1 MLRRTFA
8 TMFSGAIIVASTF
21 NALSADA
28 MVKPTHLK
36 LKASIESFTRKQW
49 AGHKIQNIKIDSIQ
63 TIGDVKFV
71 MVSYLQDEKHV
82 FSMEVGAIHGG
93 KFMPY
98 GGTTSLPH
106 IPGQKV
112 SPIDQMELGGSI
124 GGKVYFMQGG
134 YVNDNAVTVVTIAFN
149 DGVVKTLPVPPDH
162 LFAYGS
168 LTATGLRQLTGY
180 DRHGHIVWTMK

>member
-1 MLRRTFA
+1 MLPRTFA
-8 TMFSGAIIVASTF
+8 TLFSGAIIVAATL

-28 MVKPTHLK
+28 MGKPTHSK
-36 LKASIESFTRKQW
+36 LNASIESYTRKLW

-63 TIGDVKFV
+63 TNGDVKFV
-71 MVSYLQDEKHV
+71 MVSYLKDEKHV

-93 KFMPY
+93 KFMPD

-124 GGKVYFMQGG
+124 GGKVYSMQGG

-180 DRHGHIVWTMK
+180 DHLGHIVWTMK